1 MIQARLRAIGCSEAM
16 SVRLIEDTYLKAP
29 GAEAPDEAI
38 DYIVASAYRSKPLN
52 PPGSEL
58 PKTGAETFGRSAEQW
73 LRELEGTPE
82 AWAQYAEENPVT
94 PDDSDALVSAKG
106 RRPMKTEWLWNGWL
120 ARGKLHIL
128 AGAKGVGKS
137 TLVYDL
143 LATLTRGGKWP
154 DGAQSEPGNVVVW
167 SSEDDFDDTILPRFL
182 AAGGDPARLFPVEK
196 VRGADGVERHF
207 DPAYDMPFLLREVRK
222 LGNVAA
228 ILIDPIV
235 SAVTGDSHKNAETR
249 RGLQPLVDTAAA
261 CGAALIGITHFSK
274 GTDGKNPVDRVNGSL
289 AFGAIAR
296 IVLCAGADEDGQ
308 QRRLVRASSNIGPMG
323 DGFGYTLSQEPVPG
337 EDFTASRV
345 LWGSRLQG
353 SARELLGDGAKE
365 DKTTAATDFITARLA
380 GGPVLS
386 KDMREAADA
395 LGHSWPTV
403 NRARA
408 KMPWVVIK
416 QMTKGQRGE
425 ALPEAPEGSFQRG
438 WYWCDDT
445 LLGGGL
451 HGKVEY

>member
-1 MIQARLRAIGCSEAM
+1 MDGWL
-16 SVRLIEDTYLKAP
+16 
-29 GAEAPDEAI
+29 
-38 DYIVASAYRSKPLN
+38 VASSISSPAQR
-52 PPGSEL
+52 GS
-58 PKTGAETFGRSAEQW
+58 ASQRWSMISW
-73 LRELEGTPE
+73 LR
-82 AWAQYAEENPVT
+82 
-94 PDDSDALVSAKG
+94 
-106 RRPMKTEWLWNGWL
+106 
-120 ARGKLHIL
+120 
-128 AGAKGVGKS
+128 
-137 TLVYDL
+137 
-143 LATLTRGGKWP
+143 
-154 DGAQSEPGNVVVW
+154 
-167 SSEDDFDDTILPRFL
+167 LP
-182 AAGGDPARLFPVEK
+182 
-196 VRGADGVERHF
+196 
-207 DPAYDMPFLLREVRK
+207 
-222 LGNVAA
+222 
-228 ILIDPIV
+228 
-235 SAVTGDSHKNAETR
+235 
-249 RGLQPLVDTAAA
+249 AAA

-438 WYWCDDT
+438 WYWCDDP
-445 LLGGGL
+445 LLG
-451 HGKVEY
+451 